1 MAYRKWRNIHS
12 GKSTKFGKNTES
24 LWHLATVY
32 IISPLCPHNLVLYKP
47 PAPRVGLQFH
57 RRRSKMLAFLIPPE
71 PRSISSIPGRHRG
84 ENHVFFLWPAPSHKA
99 EALPPGPVCQE
110 YWDPDCPY
118 LSSLIG
124 RRHHIKNSPEDQ
136 GLPICPPTCLL
147 TEWECSNNRGPHPY
161 LQYSDTLR
169 QAMELFPHGL
179 LPLRVEAPLYQRSTQ
194 TCRNKNTEI

>member
-1 MAYRKWRNIHS
+1 
-12 GKSTKFGKNTES
+12 
-24 LWHLATVY
+24 
-32 IISPLCPHNLVLYKP
+32 
-47 PAPRVGLQFH
+47 
-57 RRRSKMLAFLIPPE
+57 MLAFLIPPE

-179 LPLRVEAPLYQRSTQ
+179 LYFRHHIQIQVTSSRKCACMCVILCVCVCVCAFSSSISGKSDGLTFSYKINELQV
-194 TCRNKNTEI
+194 